1 MIARTRGPVD
11 TASLESL
18 PMLHAHHC
26 AATGKHEVVDYM
38 AEYETFVRSFEE
50 VNKPKPG
57 GMRQV
62 PITAF

>member
-1 MIARTRGPVD
+1 
-11 TASLESL
+11 
-18 PMLHAHHC
+18 
-26 AATGKHEVVDYM
+26 M

-62 PITAF
+62 PITGF